1 MNKNEWVSH
10 LWFQFP
16 PVIITDAKR
25 INASIGDLPQA
36 LAQRLVDSNAKI
48 AQTALAIC
56 QQLAEAMGASCKQHV
71 RDLFPGFLHGLG
83 DGKQFIRTA
92 SITCMN
98 VWGDQCGYK
107 EFFDNEMLAD
117 AMKTGSPALRSEL
130 WAWLAEKLPLI
141 ACKTIAKDELLS
153 CIPHLYANICDR
165 NADVRKNANDS
176 IYGFMLHLG
185 FVEKKYS

>member
-1 MNKNEWVSH
+1 MNFVYYCYYFVSG
-10 LWFQFP
+10 
-16 PVIITDAKR
+16 IISDAKR
-25 INASIGDLPQA
+25 IQPSIGDLPQA
-36 LAQRLVDSNAKI
+36 LGQRLIDSNAKI

-56 QQLAEAMGASCKQHV
+56 QQLAEAMGSPCKQYIKE
-71 RDLFPGFLHGLG
+71 LFPGFLHGLG

-98 VWGDQCGYK
+98 IWGDQCGYK

-117 AMKTGSPALRSEL
+117 AFKTGSPSLRSEL
-130 WAWLAEKLPLI
+130 WLWLGEKLKILTP
-141 ACKTIAKDELLS
+141 KTIGKDELMS
-153 CIPHLYANICDR
+153 CIPHLYSNICDR

-185 FVEKKYS
+185 